1 MSTADTGSR
10 QTAKLAADGLATAAG
25 QNHSRSRLRLL
36 VVAAAVLAQLV
47 LIWLVVVNLRAHFT
61 TLYIVLEIIALLQVL
76 YLVSKNESSAYT
88 FAWTVIILLLP
99 VFGEALYLLWG
110 RSGQSSRS
118 GRRVRKIFQRRSHW
132 LLPQPGVLERLGQS
146 HPLPKRLAVYLENQG
161 FPVYESTHCTYYPL
175 GELQFADLRRD
186 LEAARRFI
194 FLEYFIIAAGQVW
207 GEIHEILR
215 QKAAAGVEV
224 RLLYDDAGSMMA
236 ELPAHFRETLAAEKI
251 RAIAYSEV
259 QKGLVHL
266 YLNHRNHQKIAVIDG
281 QIGYTGGTNL
291 ADEYANL
298 YPRFGH
304 WKDTAIRLEGDAV
317 WSLTVIFLE
326 MWQSQT
332 HVSEDFS
339 RYRPLAPF
347 ASEGFFQPFADGP
360 VNNPVNPAEQVYRQ
374 IIASAR
380 DYVYITTPYL
390 VIDEF
395 MMDALCQA
403 AQGGIDVRI
412 ATPRIWDKWYVHKVT
427 QSNYQRLVTAGV
439 KIFEYLPGFL
449 HAKMILCDDDLA
461 VTGTINMDYRSF
473 HLQFEDGVLIIG
485 APVLSDIKQDLLA
498 IFAISEPI
506 TLNQLKHIRLPERLL
521 QAFLR
526 LFAPLF

>member
-1 MSTADTGSR
+1 MSPTEPALKKPV
-10 QTAKLAADGLATAAG
+10 QIAADGITTAGG

-36 VVAAAVLAQLV
+36 IVAAAVLAQLV
-47 LIWLVVVNLRAHFT
+47 LIWLVVINLRNHFT
-61 TLYIVLEIIALLQVL
+61 TLYIILETIALLQVL

-99 VFGEALYLLWG
+99 VFGEVLYVLWG

-132 LLPQPGVLERLGQS
+132 LKPDPDCLARLGQS
-146 HPLPKRLAVYLENQG
+146 FPLRRRLATYLENQG
-161 FPVYESTHCTYYPL
+161 FPVYEGTACTYYPL
-175 GELQFADLRRD
+175 GELQFIDLHNDLRTA
-186 LEAARRFI
+186 ERFI
-194 FLEYFIIAAGQVW
+194 FLEFFIIAAGQVW
-207 GEIHEILR
+207 DGIHAILR
-215 QKAAAGVEV
+215 QKAASGVEV
-224 RLLYDDAGSMMA
+224 RILYDDAGSMA
-236 ELPAHFRETLAAEKI
+236 FVPDHFRETLAAEGI
-251 RAIAYSEV
+251 QAIAYSEV

-266 YLNHRNHQKIAVIDG
+266 YLNHRNHQKIVVVDG
-281 QIGYTGGTNL
+281 RIGYTGGTNL

-298 YPRFGH
+298 FPRFGH
-304 WKDTAIRLEGDAV
+304 WKDTAVRLEGDAV

-326 MWQSQT
+326 MWQTQT
-332 HVSEDFS
+332 RKSEDYNLYQF
-339 RYRPLAPF
+339 LAP
-347 ASEGFFQPFADGP
+347 APDAGFFQPFSDGP

-374 IIASAR
+374 IIASAK

-427 QSNYQRLVTAGV
+427 RSNYHRLVAAGV
-439 KIFEYLPGFL
+439 HVFEYLPGFL
-449 HAKMILCDDDLA
+449 HAKTILSDDDLC

-473 HLQFEDGVLIIG
+473 HLQFEDGVLICG
-485 APVLSDIKQDLLA
+485 APVLLNIKQDLQA
-498 IFAISEPI
+498 IFAISEPV
-506 TLNQLKHIRLPERLL
+506 TLSQLKHVRLPERLL

>member
-1 MSTADTGSR
+1 MSTAKQEPRPTV
-10 QTAKLAADGLATAAG
+10 LIAADGFATAG
-25 QNHSRSRLRLL
+25 GKNHSRSRLRLL
-36 VVAAAVLAQLV
+36 VVTTAVLAQLV
-47 LIWLVVVNLRAHFT
+47 LIWLVVINLRDHFT
-61 TLYIVLEIIALLQVL
+61 TLYVILEFLALIQVL

-118 GRRVRKIFQRRSHW
+118 GRRVRKIFSHRPHW
-132 LLPQPGVLERLGQS
+132 LKSNPDNLSRLSQS
-146 HPLPKRLAVYLENQG
+146 FPLRRRLVNYLENQG
-161 FPVYESTHCTYYPL
+161 FPVYEGTDCTYYPL

-186 LEAARRFI
+186 LESAERFI
-194 FLEYFIIAAGQVW
+194 FLEYFIVAAGQVW
-207 GEIHEILR
+207 DEIHAILR
-215 QKAAAGVEV
+215 QKAASGVEV
-224 RLLYDDAGSMMA
+224 RLLYDDAGSMA
-236 ELPAHFRETLAAEKI
+236 TLPDRFRETLAAENI
-251 RAIAYSEV
+251 QAIAYSEV

-304 WKDTAIRLEGDAV
+304 WKDTAVRLEGDAV

-326 MWQSQT
+326 MWQSQA
-332 HVSEDFS
+332 HKSEDYH
-339 RYRPLAPF
+339 RYHPVAP
-347 ASEGFFQPFADGP
+347 AIGTGFFQPFSDGP

-374 IIASAR
+374 IIASAH

-427 QSNYQRLVTAGV
+427 RSNYHRLVAAGV
-439 KIFEYLPGFL
+439 KVFEYLPGFL
-449 HAKMILCDDDLA
+449 HAKTILSDDDLC

-473 HLQFEDGVLIIG
+473 HLQFEDGVLICG
-485 APVLSDIKQDLLA
+485 APVLVAIKEDLLA
-498 IFAISEPI
+498 IFSISEPV
-506 TLNQLKHIRLPERLL
+506 TLSQLKHVRLPERLL

>member
-1 MSTADTGSR
+1 MSIREPDTR
-10 QTAKLAADGLATAAG
+10 QPVQIAADGIATSG
-25 QNHSRSRLRLL
+25 GKSHSRSRLRLL
-36 VVAAAVLAQLV
+36 IVAVAVLAQLV
-47 LIWLVVVNLRAHFT
+47 LIWLVVVNLRQHFT
-61 TLYIVLEIIALLQVL
+61 TLYIILEIIALIQVL
-76 YLVSKNESSAYT
+76 YLVSRNESSAYT

-99 VFGEALYLLWG
+99 VFGEVLYLLWG

-132 LLPQPGVLERLGQS
+132 LKPSPERLVRLS
-146 HPLPKRLAVYLENQG
+146 ESFPLRRRTVTYLENQG
-161 FPVYESTHCTYYPL
+161 FPVYEQTTCTYYPL

-186 LEAARRFI
+186 LEAAERFI
-194 FLEYFIIAAGQVW
+194 FLEFFIVAAGQVW
-207 GEIHEILR
+207 DEIHAIL
-215 QKAAAGVEV
+215 QKKAAAGVEV
-224 RLLYDDAGSMMA
+224 RLLYDDAGSMST
-236 ELPAHFRETLAAEKI
+236 LPDRFRESLAAENI
-251 RAIAYSEV
+251 RAIAFSEV

-266 YLNHRNHQKIAVIDG
+266 YLNHRNHQKIVVIDG

-298 YPRFGH
+298 YSRFGH
-304 WKDTAIRLEGDAV
+304 WKDTAVRLEGDAV

-332 HVSEDFS
+332 HKSEDYN
-339 RYRPLAPF
+339 RYRSSTSVPGT
-347 ASEGFFQPFADGP
+347 GFFQPFADGP

-374 IIASAR
+374 IIANAR
-380 DYVYITTPYL
+380 NYVYITTPYL

-427 QSNYQRLVTAGV
+427 RSNYHRLVAAGV
-439 KIFEYLPGFL
+439 KVFEYLPGFL
-449 HAKMILCDDDLA
+449 HAKTILSDDDLC

-473 HLQFEDGVLIIG
+473 HLQFEDGVLICG
-485 APVLSDIKQDLLA
+485 APVLGDIKHDLEG
-498 IFAISEPI
+498 IFAISEPV
-506 TLNQLKHIRLPERLL
+506 TLSQLKHVRLPERLL

>member
-1 MSTADTGSR
+1 MSIREPDTR
-10 QTAKLAADGLATAAG
+10 QPVQIAADGIATSG
-25 QNHSRSRLRLL
+25 GKSHSRSRLRLL
-36 VVAAAVLAQLV
+36 IVAVAVLAQLV
-47 LIWLVVVNLRAHFT
+47 LIWLVVVNLRQHFT
-61 TLYIVLEIIALLQVL
+61 TLYIILEIIALIQVL
-76 YLVSKNESSAYT
+76 YLVSRNESSAYT

-118 GRRVRKIFQRRSHW
+118 GRRVRKIFQRRPHW
-132 LLPQPGVLERLGQS
+132 LKANPDSLDRLS
-146 HPLPKRLAVYLENQG
+146 KSFPMRRRMVTYLENQG
-161 FPVYESTHCTYYPL
+161 FPVYENTTSTYYPL

-186 LEAARRFI
+186 LEAAERFI
-194 FLEYFIIAAGQVW
+194 FLEYFIVAAGKVW
-207 GEIHEILR
+207 DEIHAIL
-215 QKAAAGVEV
+215 QKKAAAGVEV
-224 RLLYDDAGSMMA
+224 RLLYDDAGSMST
-236 ELPAHFRETLAAEKI
+236 LPDHFRETLAAENI
-251 RAIAYSEV
+251 QVLAFSEV

-281 QIGYTGGTNL
+281 RIGYTGGTNL

-304 WKDTAIRLEGDAV
+304 WKDTAVRLEGEAV

-332 HVSEDFS
+332 HKSEDFTQ
-339 RYRPLAPF
+339 YRSSTSVFGA
-347 ASEGFFQPFADGP
+347 GFFQPFSDGP

-374 IIASAR
+374 IIASAK

-427 QSNYQRLVTAGV
+427 RSNYHRLVAAGV
-439 KIFEYLPGFL
+439 HVFEYLPGFL
-449 HAKMILCDDDLA
+449 HAKTILSDDDLC

-473 HLQFEDGVLIIG
+473 HLQFEDGVLICG
-485 APVLSDIKQDLLA
+485 APVLLNIKQDLQA
-498 IFAISEPI
+498 IFAISEPV
-506 TLNQLKHIRLPERLL
+506 TLSQLKHVRLPERLL

>member
-1 MSTADTGSR
+1 MSILEPGSR
-10 QTAKLAADGLATAAG
+10 QPVQIAADGIATAG
-25 QNHSRSRLRLL
+25 GKNHSRSRLRLL
-36 VVAAAVLAQLV
+36 IVAAAVLAQLV
-47 LIWLVVVNLRAHFT
+47 LIWLVVVNLRDHFT
-61 TLYIVLEIIALLQVL
+61 TLYVILEIIALVQVL

-99 VFGEALYLLWG
+99 VFGEVLYVLWG

-118 GRRVRKIFQRRSHW
+118 GRHVRKIFQRRSHW
-132 LLPQPGVLERLGQS
+132 LKPSPERLARLSQS
-146 HPLPKRLAVYLENQG
+146 FPLRRRIVTYVENQG
-161 FPVYESTHCTYYPL
+161 FPVYENTTCTYYPL
-175 GELQFADLRRD
+175 GELQFDDLKRD
-186 LEAARRFI
+186 LAVADRFI
-194 FLEYFIIAAGQVW
+194 FLEFFIVAVGQVW
-207 GEIHEILR
+207 DEIHAILR
-215 QKAAAGVEV
+215 QKAASGVEV
-224 RLLYDDAGSMMA
+224 RLLYDDAGSMA
-236 ELPAHFRETLAAEKI
+236 TLPDRFRETLAAENI
-251 RAIAYSEV
+251 QAIAYSEV

-266 YLNHRNHQKIAVIDG
+266 YLNHRNHQKIVVIDG
-281 QIGYTGGTNL
+281 RVGYTGGTNL
-291 ADEYANL
+291 ADEYANI

-304 WKDTAIRLEGDAV
+304 WKDTAVRLEGDAV

-332 HVSEDFS
+332 HKTEDYN
-339 RYRPLAPF
+339 RYRSFSSVTGA
-347 ASEGFFQPFADGP
+347 GFFQPFADGP

-374 IIASAR
+374 IIAGAR

-427 QSNYQRLVTAGV
+427 RSNYHRLVAAGV
-439 KIFEYLPGFL
+439 NVFEYLPGFL
-449 HAKMILCDDDLA
+449 HAKTILSDDELC

-473 HLQFEDGVLIIG
+473 HLQFEDGILICG
-485 APVLSDIKQDLLA
+485 APVLTDIKQDLLA

-506 TLNQLKHIRLPERLL
+506 TLSQLKHVRLPERLL

-526 LFAPLF
+526 LFAPLL